1 MRGGAGGWERGVA
14 RGWVRGVA
22 SMARVLHPRSGKAI
36 GSSGDHCN
44 VQMKIRQ
51 VLGEDSTTCI
61 IL

>member
-1 MRGGAGGWERGVA
+1 MWGGAGRWERVVA

-22 SMARVLHPRSGKAI
+22 ARARELHPRNGRAI